1 MYKYKIED
9 LEFSDSTL
17 INPGGLTLIVGPNNS
32 GKSRILRDIVTLSTG
47 GKQPNLLVKSLRHS
61 LPSDLT
67 DLLNSYKITTHTN
80 EHNQTLIRSLSAN
93 LVAAHNQYVDGTW
106 KEQLDG
112 YLKSNPKVGN
122 NIFLTW
128 LGNIFVSMF
137 STEER
142 LRLIKECQSCE
153 NGSIETLLQAYY
165 FEGGRVEDRVREIV
179 RDAFKKDIRLDFSS
193 LRKILLRIGDDL
205 SSAPQ
210 DPRDAVSYYEN
221 TEKLDDQGDGIK
233 SFIATVLAMLVE
245 NRPVILLDEPEAFL
259 HPPQAF
265 RLGEI
270 VAQNINLDRQ
280 IFIATHSSE
289 FLRGVLSKTQDVT
302 ILRTSRVGNNSSI
315 KLLNTDGVK
324 NLATDPIL
332 SSTRV
337 IDGLFYEGVV
347 IVESDSDSVF
357 YKRISRQLPGTDNF
371 HIVHAH
377 NKQTVSKVLE
387 PYQTLGVPY
396 AAIVDFDVIRVGVEL
411 SSLLDKFNIEP
422 IERSRILGLQVAIAK
437 YIERIPA
444 EELLERVITGLI
456 DEIALSK
463 DESLSSE
470 KRLSRLLGNLKRVR
484 ESGACWKE
492 SKKLGK
498 DSLDEAHK
506 TQFEELWMHCA
517 ARGLFIVPVG
527 ELEGWLSPFGLS
539 YTSNKSKWI
548 VSALELIPSLRPS
561 SDINPWKFLNHVF
574 DYLKR

>member
-1 MYKYKIED
+1 MYKYKIEE
-9 LEFSDSTL
+9 LEFSDSTV
-17 INPGGLTLIVGPNNS
+17 INPGGLTLVVGPNNS
-32 GKSRILRDIVTLSTG
+32 GKSRILRDIVNLSTG
-47 GKQPNLLVKSLRHS
+47 GKQPNLLVKRLSHS

-67 DLLNSYKITTHTN
+67 DLLSSYKITTHTN
-80 EHNQTLIRSLSAN
+80 EHNQTHIRTLSAN

-106 KEQLDG
+106 REQLDS
-112 YLKSNPKVGN
+112 YLKSNPKVGT
-122 NIFLTW
+122 NIFLAW
-128 LGNIFVSMF
+128 LGNIFISMF

-153 NGSIETLLQAYY
+153 NGMIETLLQAYY
-165 FEGGRVEDRVREIV
+165 FEGSQVEDRVRKIV
-179 RDAFKKDIRLDFSS
+179 LDAFQKDIRLDFSS

-205 SSAPQ
+205 SAAPQ
-210 DPRDAVSYYEN
+210 DPREAVPYYEN
-221 TEKLDDQGDGIK
+221 VEKLDDQGDGIK

-280 IFIATHSSE
+280 IFIATHSAE

-302 ILRTSRVGNNSSI
+302 ILRTSRLGNNSSI
-315 KLLNTDGVK
+315 RLLNTDGVK
-324 NLATDPIL
+324 NLSTDPIL

-396 AAIVDFDVIRVGVEL
+396 AAIVDFDVIRVSVEL

-422 IERSRILGLQVAIAK
+422 IEKSKILNLQTAIAN
-437 YIERIPA
+437 YIERIPPD
-444 EELLERVITGLI
+444 ELLAKVVTGLM
-456 DEIALSK
+456 DEIELSK
-463 DESLSSE
+463 DEVLPSE

-492 SKKLGK
+492 SKRLGRE
-498 DSLDEAHK
+498 SLDEVHQAK
-506 TQFEELWMHCA
+506 FDELWMLCA
-517 ARGLFIVPVG
+517 LQGLFIVPVG

-539 YTSNKSKWI
+539 YTSHKSKWI
-548 VSALELIPSLRPS
+548 VSALELIPSLEPS
-561 SDINPWKFLNHVF
+561 SNIDPWKFLGRVF
-574 DYLKR
+574 DYLRR